1 MNKKYQVDLLVP
13 NSHFISS
20 TEKEWLIEMKKH
32 NPNSY
37 ICKTKEGNQ
46 KIIQVFNVSSIIFDS
61 KLKTK
66 IITDS
71 TRSFFQN
78 NDQYHLYLFLEQFF
92 DDYFFNNYFKDNNL
106 VKFIDLIDE
115 LLSYIPEETIQN
127 KVINNGYICQFS
139 HYHAFIS
146 KLDEY
151 TKKEVCTKFSLLE
164 QKVNHLRSNFP
175 NKNND
180 LKYAVNEVIQTVQK
194 LILEKKIDF
203 YSPHTRQEYLVL
215 DKFASPEHRKTVV
228 DDDFQVYFQ
237 YSVPIISARW
247 IINIIYEKM
256 ILMGFTVLEKFFMNY
271 CLTKRHEKLKL

>member
-92 DDYFFNNYFKDNNL
+92 DDYFFNNYFKDAYCKIKLNNL
-106 VKFIDLIDE
+106 
-115 LLSYIPEETIQN
+115 
-127 KVINNGYICQFS
+127 
-139 HYHAFIS
+139 
-146 KLDEY
+146 
-151 TKKEVCTKFSLLE
+151 
-164 QKVNHLRSNFP
+164 
-175 NKNND
+175 
-180 LKYAVNEVIQTVQK
+180 
-194 LILEKKIDF
+194 
-203 YSPHTRQEYLVL
+203 
-215 DKFASPEHRKTVV
+215 
-228 DDDFQVYFQ
+228 
-237 YSVPIISARW
+237 
-247 IINIIYEKM
+247 
-256 ILMGFTVLEKFFMNY
+256 
-271 CLTKRHEKLKL
+271 